1 MKFKVGKTLAGKIS
15 LFTNIPFILVI
26 VLMGVVTIIKLDHDL
41 ARQARINRQ
50 NIVNLSLE
58 MVRNEVDGSV
68 KSYLR
73 AIAEKSR
80 EMMEYYYRK
89 YRTGELSEAE
99 ALDKVREL
107 MLDPEYGK
115 IGTTGYLA
123 GVTSGGVLAI
133 HPLSEGVD
141 ASGHEFMQKAMALK
155 NGYLEYAWKN
165 KGEETERTKAGYL
178 SWFEPWDIMVWA
190 SSYKEEFLSLMDRDQ
205 FKSLVESIR
214 VGESGYI
221 MLIDDKGEVIAGAD
235 AFLKYADTDDDQA
248 RSRLSA
254 FSGEILNAEGD
265 ELFYPTGSGDV
276 AASFAYIPELNW
288 YLVVHDF
295 TNEYMTIISSFRIII
310 VCTILF
316 AGILVGLLVRAL
328 MNRVLSPMRA
338 IKTVS
343 DQVALG
349 DLSGRIEITTGD
361 EIGELGRFFNA
372 VVDSFALLV
381 ENIQDASAVLLE
393 STHSLGA
400 STQEVSSTANQQA
413 ASVKEILSTMED
425 SDKLSQGVA
434 VRIQE
439 VVRVAN
445 HTRET
450 VEKGFSLIQGSLG
463 KMGEIKETNS
473 RTIGGIKTLGNQ
485 IDSIWE
491 IVNIINGIADQTK
504 IIAFNA
510 ELEAAAAGEAGKNFQ
525 IVASEIRRLADSTVD
540 STNEIKGKINEI
552 QHASDKLII
561 ASEEGTQRIREGW
574 EISDN
579 IKGVFEEVLSSSEI
593 SAGSANDIA
602 QAIKM
607 QVGAFE
613 QIFLTLK
620 QISEGI
626 DNFAVSTRATSEAS
640 DSLKEIADQFNESIS
655 QYSLGGEIGNE

>member
-1 MKFKVGKTLAGKIS
+1 MKFKVGRSLSGKIS

-26 VLMGVVTIIKLDHDL
+26 VLMGLITMIKLDHDL
-41 ARQARINRQ
+41 SRQARINRQ

-58 MVRNEVDGSV
+58 MVPLLD
-68 KSYLR
+68 
-73 AIAEKSR
+73 R
-80 EMMEYYYRK
+80 EQIK
-89 YRTGELSEAE
+89 
-99 ALDKVREL
+99 
-107 MLDPEYGK
+107 
-115 IGTTGYLA
+115 
-123 GVTSGGVLAI
+123 
-133 HPLSEGVD
+133 PL
-141 ASGHEFMQKAMALK
+141 
-155 NGYLEYAWKN
+155 
-165 KGEETERTKAGYL
+165 
-178 SWFEPWDIMVWA
+178 I
-190 SSYKEEFLSLMDRDQ
+190 
-205 FKSLVESIR
+205 ESIR
-214 VGESGYI
+214 VGEKGYI
-221 MLIDDKGEVIAGAD
+221 MLIDGEGEVIAGTIS
-235 AFLKYADTDDDQA
+235 FLKWADTDNDNEA
-248 RSRLSA
+248 RSRLAA
-254 FSGEILNAEGD
+254 FSAEVLSAEQNAEKD
-265 ELFYPTGSGDV
+265 EIFYSTRSGEV
-276 AASFAYIPELNW
+276 AATYTYISELGW
-288 YLVVHDF
+288 HLVVHDF
-295 TNEYMTIISSFRIII
+295 TDEYMKVISSFRMII
-310 VCTILF
+310 VFTILF
-316 AGILVGLLVRAL
+316 AGILVGMLVRSL
-328 MNRVLSPMRA
+328 MNRVLSPIRS
-338 IKTVS
+338 IKKVS

-349 DLSGRIEITTGD
+349 DLSGRIEISSGD
-361 EIGELGRFFNA
+361 EIGELGRFFNT
-372 VVDSFALLV
+372 VVESFALLV

-439 VVRVAN
+439 VAKVAN

-473 RTIGGIKTLGNQ
+473 HTIGGIKILGNQ

-525 IVASEIRRLADSTVD
+525 IVAGEIRRLADSTVD
-540 STNEIKGKINEI
+540 STNEIKSKINEI
-552 QHASDKLII
+552 QHASDKLIL

-579 IKGVFEEVLSSSEI
+579 IKGVFEDVLSSSEI

-607 QVGAFE
+607 QVASFE

-640 DSLKEIADQFNESIS
+640 DSLKEIADQFSESVS
-655 QYSLGGEIGNE
+655 RYSLGGEEGDE